1 MVSAQKTAAR
11 ALVGLAVKTATLRD
25 AAKLIVGA
33 KKAAAAPPL
42 AVPAQPRV
50 LPGSLKGVPSKLPDK
65 KKGKKRPGVAQP
77 GVAQPPAFPA
87 AKVAN
92 AKAAIGFIK
101 ASRALNRNRKAA
113 IVKAAAMYQTAVK
126 SGNRG
131 HIKKATAHLA
141 TVLTFAKMEKSA
153 AIGTVLHLA
162 SLLPW
167 LLRYGHKALTAT
179 RGLGAAA
186 LKGGGKALVGAG
198 KGAKAIL
205 GKGAVTKG
213 LGRAASK
220 LTGAAKA
227 GPAALGTAGS
237 PFMTAL
243 KDPAMLTGLGL
254 GGAGVAGAGALL
266 GAAPIEQG
274 VLGPA
279 ENWPRGGIGRLAL
292 GGG

>member
-42 AVPAQPRV
+42 AVPAPPRV

-113 IVKAAAMYQTAVK
+113 IVKAAAMYQTAFK

-141 TVLTFAKMEKSA
+141 NVLTLAEMEKQA
-153 AIGTVLHLA
+153 EG
-162 SLLPW
+162 SL
-167 LLRYGHKALTAT
+167 
-179 RGLGAAA
+179 
-186 LKGGGKALVGAG
+186 
-198 KGAKAIL
+198 
-205 GKGAVTKG
+205 
-213 LGRAASK
+213 
-220 LTGAAKA
+220 
-227 GPAALGTAGS
+227 
-237 PFMTAL
+237 
-243 KDPAMLTGLGL
+243 
-254 GGAGVAGAGALL
+254 GAGVGKLLPAARDNSAVLQKILSLL
-266 GAAPIEQG
+266 GGTSGEALGQAASG
-274 VLGPA
+274 MLATAKKAPA
-279 ENWPRGGIGRLAL
+279 GRGGIGTLP
-292 GGG
+292 GG

>member
-25 AAKLIVGA
+25 AAELIVGA

-92 AKAAIGFIK
+92 AKTAIRFIK

-113 IVKAAAMYQTAVK
+113 IVKAAAMYQTAFK

-141 TVLTFAKMEKSA
+141 TVLTLAKMEKSA
-153 AIGTVLHLA
+153 AIGTVLA

-179 RGLGAAA
+179 RGLGTAA
-186 LKGGGKALVGAG
+186 LKGGSKALVGAG

-213 LGRAASK
+213 LGRAANK
-220 LTGAAKA
+220 LTGAATA
-227 GPAALGTAGS
+227 GPAALGAAGS
-237 PFMTAL
+237 PFMAAL

-254 GGAGVAGAGALL
+254 GGAGVAGAGSLL